1 VNFTLCSLDDCGM
14 IGSFVF
20 GTMCVSS
27 AHHGLAIRADHLRR
41 SITDIKNAWRC
52 ILHIFFPYLPDVA
65 RLIESNT
72 VSFISPLMEAAR
84 RIQLAHNAVFIVN
97 RCSSSMHQEI
107 AKLIIYAILEC
118 CSYSLTEYTSC
129 HTQFLL
135 LLSCSRL
142 HPRR

>member
-1 VNFTLCSLDDCGM
+1 M

-72 VSFISPLMEAAR
+72 VSFISPLTEAAR
-84 RIQLAHNAVFIVN
+84 RIPGTQRSLHCKSVFLVDAPRNCQTNNICNTGV
-97 RCSSSMHQEI
+97 
-107 AKLIIYAILEC
+107 L
-118 CSYSLTEYTSC
+118 
-129 HTQFLL
+129 FLL
-135 LLSCSRL
+135 SN
-142 HPRR
+142 